1 MLSGRN
7 VLRGLSSRNVLQG
20 LSRRR
25 VLQGMTAVGAYT
37 ALFDHPGMSWAETVT
52 DRRLVVI
59 LLRGGLDGINTVVPY
74 ADPAYRTARGSLT
87 LNGPGEPD
95 GIIDLDRY
103 FGLHPKLASLGP
115 FFAKGELAAV
125 HAVGLPPSG
134 RSHFDSQDVLEN
146 GTNRPLGTRDG
157 WLNRALAK
165 LGSNEPAGR
174 RLGLSVGSSL
184 PMILRGS
191 AGVASWAPEFLPS
204 LEPAFLDKVETL
216 YMDDPLLRSMLARGI
231 QTDAMMAKLLSDSGQ
246 TPVHRRKRKSTEI
259 EMMVA
264 AVGKLLA
271 SADGPRV
278 AVFDTGGYDTHANQG
293 TATGALAR
301 NLESLATG
309 LTVLAETLQP
319 VWDRTVIVTATE
331 FGRTVVANGTG
342 GTDHG
347 TASASLLLGGAVNGG
362 HIFGSWPG
370 IESRH
375 LYEGRDLAT
384 TTDMR
389 SLFKGLLR
397 DHLGLEE
404 EILDSAVFPGS
415 RDIPA
420 YENLVR
426 V

>member
-1 MLSGRN
+1 MM
-7 VLRGLSSRNVLQG
+7 
-20 LSRRR
+20 LSRRN
-25 VLQGMTAVGAYT
+25 VLQGMTAAGTYT
-37 ALFDHPGMSWAETVT
+37 ALFDRPSVSWAGTAT

-74 ADPAYRTARGSLT
+74 ADPAYRSARGSLT
-87 LNGPGEPD
+87 LNSPGEPN
-95 GIIDLDRY
+95 GVVDLDRH
-103 FGLHPKLASLGP
+103 FGLHPKLAPLGG

-125 HAVGLPPSG
+125 HAVGLPSSG

-165 LGSNEPAGR
+165 LGGNETTGR
-174 RLGLSVGSSL
+174 RLGLSVGPSL
-184 PMILRGS
+184 PLILRGS
-191 AGVASWAPEFLPS
+191 AGVASWAPEFLPG
-204 LEPAFLDKVETL
+204 LEPAFLDKIETL
-216 YMDDPLLRSMLARGI
+216 YMNDPLLRSMLARGI
-231 QTDAMMAKLLSDSGQ
+231 QTDAMMANLLSHDDQSP
-246 TPVHRRKRKSTEI
+246 THRRKRKFTEI
-259 EMMVA
+259 ETMVA
-264 AVGKLLA
+264 TVGRLLA
-271 SADGPRV
+271 SADGPRI

-293 TATGALAR
+293 TTTGTLAR

-309 LTVLAETLQP
+309 LTGLAESLQP

-347 TASASLLLGGAVNGG
+347 TASVSLLLGGAVNGG

-375 LYEGRDLAT
+375 LHDGRDLAT

-389 SLFKGLLR
+389 GVFKGLLR

-404 EILDSAVFPGS
+404 EILESSVFPGS
-415 RDIPA
+415 RDAPA

-426 V
+426 A